1 MSTLEAKIIAKVSSS
16 FTISLLNVRSLKKH
30 SIDIKH
36 DANIFDTDIL
46 CLTETQLL
54 PDSNDNEIRTY
65 LHPFTL
71 LKQDHVFER
80 YSSLAICSIP
90 NLEIKDHKYFSDIN
104 AQKFVIVNDMSPV
117 PISIL
122 LLYRKTQ
129 FQPYTVCEQH

>member
-1 MSTLEAKIIAKVSSS
+1 MSTLKATIIAKVSSS

-36 DANIFDTDIL
+36 DANIFDTGIL
-46 CLTETQLL
+46 CLTETQHL
-54 PDSNDNEIRTY
+54 PDSNDNEIRTN

-71 LKQDHVFER
+71 LKQDHVFDR
-80 YSSLAICSIP
+80 YSSLKICSKP

-104 AQKFVIVNDMSPV
+104 ALKFVIVNDISPV

-122 LLYRKTQ
+122 LL
-129 FQPYTVCEQH
+129 TVNTV